1 MDKQERR
8 KHPRVQVFDPISY
21 SGIDSGGN
29 VLVQNISVALNLSQN
44 GIQIETFTEILSKNI
59 RLRFKSLELST
70 FEIEGKVIYCERQQS
85 GIFKTGVR
93 LMGTDNENVNFVKQL
108 MRFYHFNKEKSR
120 PGVVLREH
128 NYKSSNIDTIQ
139 L

>member
-1 MDKQERR
+1 MR
-8 KHPRVQVFDPISY
+8 KTEGRKYPRVNVFNPVSY
-21 SGIDSGGN
+21 SFVDSDSKS
-29 VLVQNISVALNLSQN
+29 VVDNISVALNASQN

-59 RLRFKSLELST
+59 RLRFKNLELST

-85 GIFKTGVR
+85 GIFKTSVR